1 MREITVNEMENVH
14 GGCCCEIII
23 GASIF
28 IGAVAIGLL
37 SLAAIGLLSLAAIGI
52 TVLAVTAIAVAMHN
66 DASSISASQ

>member
-37 SLAAIGLLSLAAIGI
+37 SLAAIGI
-52 TVLAVTAIAVAMHN
+52 TVLAVTAIAVAMYN

>member
-23 GASIF
+23 GASIL

-37 SLAAIGLLSLAAIGI
+37 SLAAIGI
-52 TVLAVTAIAVAMHN
+52 TVLTVAAIAVAMHN
-66 DASSISASQ
+66 DAGSISSSQ